1 MNRIGNNEVI
11 EGGKSLTIGAE
22 FEKFDK
28 SNKIFSLNLAN
39 SFKDKKNHNLP
50 SKTKLDQ
57 TMSDIVGKFSY
68 TALENFSLVII
79 FLWIIT

>member
-28 SNKIFSLNLAN
+28 SNKKIFSLNLAIRL
-39 SFKDKKNHNLP
+39 KIKK
-50 SKTKLDQ
+50 S
-57 TMSDIVGKFSY
+57 
-68 TALENFSLVII
+68 
-79 FLWIIT
+79 